1 VSDATID
8 TTGGIAV
15 PVQRR
20 LKTGVTLAYGFG
32 SVAYG
37 AKDAAFG
44 TFLLIYYNQV
54 LGLNSFKV
62 GLVIMCA
69 LVFDAFIDPMVGIL
83 SDRTRSRWGRRHPW
97 LYASALPIAIGWL
110 LLWNPPAGSEAFRLG
125 WLFVT
130 AVVVRSAVSCFEVPS
145 QALTPELT
153 TDYDE
158 RTRIT
163 AYRYLFGWGGGLS
176 IVLLAY
182 GVFLTPAP
190 GYPNGLF
197 NPTGYQYLA
206 LVAAV
211 LMVVAILV
219 SAYGTHGEIH
229 RLPKVEMQPQSI
241 GAVLREL
248 WDTVHNRAF
257 LILIVA
263 GVCAYTNQGVSYAL
277 ANYFYAYA
285 WQLGPGALKL
295 LPFNLFI
302 GAGAAFFIAPRIGRN
317 TSKPRAA
324 CAFVLVATFFHIL
337 PYLLRFAHL
346 LPEPGWT
353 RVALLYP
360 IFALSTALSVS
371 SFILGASMMADVVE
385 ESQSRTG
392 RRNEGVFFA
401 GSFFVQKCTSGLG
414 IAVAG
419 TILALAGL
427 QDKIDPATASA
438 AKVDRLTLSF
448 ILIYGT
454 LAMIAAFM
462 FTRFP
467 FGRAEHE
474 ERLLRMAAAAEN
486 EGSPHASD

>member
-1 VSDATID
+1 MSEPTID
-8 TTGGIAV
+8 ASGGIAV
-15 PVQRR
+15 PVKRR
-20 LKTGVTLAYGFG
+20 LKTSVTMAYGFG

-62 GLVIMCA
+62 GLVIMGA
-69 LVFDAFIDPMVGIL
+69 LVLDAFIDPMVGIL

-97 LYASALPIAIGWL
+97 MYASALPIAIGWL
-110 LLWNPPAGSEAFRLG
+110 ALWNPPAGSESFLLG

-130 AVVVRSAVSCFEVPS
+130 AVITRSAVSCFEVPS

-158 RTRIT
+158 RTRVT
-163 AYRYLFGWGGGLS
+163 AYRYLFGWAGGLS

-182 GVFLTPAP
+182 GVFLTARPE
-190 GYPNGLF
+190 YPNGLF
-197 NPTGYQYLA
+197 NPGGYHNLA
-206 LVAAV
+206 LVSAV
-211 LMVVAILV
+211 LMVAAILV
-219 SAYGTHGEIH
+219 SSLGTHGEIS
-229 RLPKVEMQPQSI
+229 RLPQVETLPQPF
-241 GAVLREL
+241 GAVLKEL
-248 WDTVHNRAF
+248 WQTVHNRGF
-257 LILIVA
+257 VVLILA
-263 GVCAYTNQGVSYAL
+263 GVCAYTNQGISYAL

-285 WQLGPGALKL
+285 WQLSAGALQL
-295 LPFNLFI
+295 LPLTLF
-302 GAGAAFFIAPRIGRN
+302 AGATAAFVIAPRIGRT

-324 CAFVLVATFFHIL
+324 CVFVISGAAVYASFCALFLFG
-337 PYLLRFAHL
+337 L
-346 LPEPGWT
+346 LPPPGWS
-353 RVALLYP
+353 RVAVLFPL
-360 IFALSTALSVS
+360 FAIQTALNVS

-385 ESQSRTG
+385 ESQARTG

-419 TILALAGL
+419 GILAIAGL
-427 QDKIDPATASA
+427 QDKIGPGTASPE
-438 AKVDRLTLSF
+438 KVHNFVRMF

-454 LAMIAAFM
+454 LALSAAFL
-462 FTRFP
+462 FTKFP

-474 ERLLRMAAAAEN
+474 ARLSGLAAAEN
-486 EGSPHASD
+486 EGLPHVSG

>member
-1 VSDATID
+1 MSDPTSD
-8 TTGGIAV
+8 TAGAIAV
-15 PVQRR
+15 PVKRR
-20 LKTGVTLAYGFG
+20 LKTSVTMAYGFG

-62 GLVIMCA
+62 GLVIMGA
-69 LVFDAFIDPMVGIL
+69 LVLDAFIDPMVGIL

-97 LYASALPIAIGWL
+97 MYASALPIAIGWL
-110 LLWNPPAGSEAFRLG
+110 ALWNPPAGSESFLLG

-130 AVVVRSAVSCFEVPS
+130 AVITRSAVSCFEVPS

-158 RTRIT
+158 RTRVT
-163 AYRYLFGWGGGLS
+163 AYRYLFGWAGGLS

-182 GVFLTPAP
+182 GVFLTARPD
-190 GYPNGLF
+190 YPNGLF
-197 NPTGYQYLA
+197 NPGGYHNLA
-206 LVAAV
+206 LVSAA
-211 LMVVAILV
+211 LMVAAILV
-219 SAYGTHGEIH
+219 SSLGTHGEIS
-229 RLPKVEMQPQSI
+229 RLPQVETQPQPF
-241 GAVLREL
+241 GAVLKEL
-248 WDTVHNRAF
+248 WQTVHNRGF
-257 LILIVA
+257 VVLILA
-263 GVCAYTNQGVSYAL
+263 GVCAYTNQGISYAL

-285 WQLGPGALKL
+285 WQLSAGALQL
-295 LPFNLFI
+295 LPLTLF
-302 GAGAAFFIAPRIGRN
+302 AGATAAFIIAPRVGRT

-324 CAFVLVATFFHIL
+324 CVFVISGATVYASFCALFL
-337 PYLLRFAHL
+337 FDL
-346 LPEPGWT
+346 LPPPGWS
-353 RVALLYP
+353 RVAVLFPL
-360 IFALSTALSVS
+360 FAIQTALSVS

-385 ESQSRTG
+385 ESQARTG

-419 TILALAGL
+419 GILALAGL
-427 QDKIDPATASA
+427 QDKIGPATASPD
-438 AKVDRLTLSF
+438 KVHNFVLMF

-454 LAMIAAFM
+454 LALCAAFL
-462 FTRFP
+462 FTKFP

-474 ERLLRMAAAAEN
+474 ARLSGLAAAEN
-486 EGSPHASD
+486 EGAPHVS

>member
-1 VSDATID
+1 VSETATP
-8 TTGGIAV
+8 AR
-15 PVQRR
+15 RR
-20 LKTGVTLAYGFG
+20 LPTSVTLSYGFG

-62 GLVIMCA
+62 GLVIMAA
-69 LVFDAFIDPMVGIL
+69 LVLDAFIDPMVGIL

-97 LYASALPIAIGWL
+97 MYASALPIAIGWMM
-110 LLWNPPAGSEAFRLG
+110 LWNPPEGSEAFRLG

-153 TDYDE
+153 PDYDE

-190 GYPNGLF
+190 GVKDGLF
-197 NPTGYQYLA
+197 NIAGYHSLA
-206 LVAAV
+206 IASGV

-219 SAYGTHGEIH
+219 SALGTHGEVR
-229 RLPKVEMQPQSI
+229 RLPQPEPNEQSI
-241 GAVLREL
+241 GQMFGEL
-248 WDTVHNRAF
+248 FQTLNNRAF
-257 LILIVA
+257 MILILA
-263 GVCAYTNQGVSYAL
+263 GVCAYTNQGISYAM

-285 WQLGPGALKL
+285 WQLSKGALQL
-295 LPFNLFI
+295 LPLTLFF
-302 GAGAAFFIAPRIGRN
+302 GAGVAFLIAPRVGRR
-317 TSKPRAA
+317 TSKPKAA
-324 CAFVLVATFFHIL
+324 CAFVLLGTTFHLL
-337 PYLLRFAHL
+337 PYILRFLHV
-346 LPEPGWT
+346 LPEPGWA

-360 IFALSTALSVS
+360 IFALSTSLVVS

-385 ESQSRTG
+385 DSQSRTG

-419 TILALAGL
+419 AILALAGL
-427 QDKIDPATASA
+427 QDKIDPATASPD
-438 AKVDRLTLSF
+438 KVDRLTLSF
-448 ILIYGT
+448 ILIYGS
-454 LAMIAAFM
+454 LALVAAFM

-467 FGRAEHE
+467 FGRREHE
-474 ERLLRMAAAAEN
+474 ARLAEMAAAAER
-486 EGSPHASD
+486 EGVPHI

>member
-1 VSDATID
+1 VSDPISD
-8 TTGGIAV
+8 TTGVAI
-15 PVQRR
+15 PVKRR
-20 LKTGVTLAYGFG
+20 LSGGVTLAYGFG

-62 GLVIMCA
+62 GLVIMAA
-69 LVFDAFIDPMVGIL
+69 LVLDAFIDPMVGVL

-97 LYASALPIAIGWL
+97 MYASALPIAIGWL

-158 RTRIT
+158 RTRVT
-163 AYRYLFGWGGGLS
+163 AYRYLFGWAGGLS
-176 IVLLAY
+176 VVLLAY
-182 GVFLTPAP
+182 GVFLTARPD
-190 GYPNGLF
+190 YPNGLF
-197 NPTGYQYLA
+197 NPAGYHNLA
-206 LVAAV
+206 LVSAG
-211 LMVVAILV
+211 LMVAAILV
-219 SAYGTHGEIH
+219 SSLGTHGEIN
-229 RLPKVEMQPQSI
+229 RLPQVEARPQSV

-248 WDTVHNRAF
+248 WHTVHNRGF
-257 LILIVA
+257 VILILA

-295 LPFNLFI
+295 LPFTLFA
-302 GAGAAFFIAPRIGRN
+302 GAGAAFVIAPRVGRR
-317 TSKPRAA
+317 TSKPNAA
-324 CAFVLVATFFHIL
+324 CAFVLVATCFHLL
-337 PYLLRFAHL
+337 PYILRFAHL
-346 LPEPGWT
+346 LPPPGNT
-353 RVALLYP
+353 RVLLLYP

-419 TILALAGL
+419 AILALAGL
-427 QDKIDPATASA
+427 QDKIDPATASV
-438 AKVDRLTLSF
+438 AKVDRLTLAF
-448 ILIYGT
+448 ILIYAT
-454 LAMIAAFM
+454 LAMTAAFL

-474 ERLLRMAAAAEN
+474 ARLSGLAAAER
-486 EGSPHASD
+486 EGAPHAP

>member
-1 VSDATID
+1 MTDAA
-8 TTGGIAV
+8 GGIAV
-15 PVQRR
+15 PVRRR
-20 LKTGVTLAYGFG
+20 LKTSVTMAYGFG

-110 LLWNPPAGSEAFRLG
+110 LMWNPPAGGEAFRLG

-130 AVVVRSAVSCFEVPS
+130 AVITRSAVSCFEVPS

-163 AYRYLFGWGGGLS
+163 AYRYLFGWAGGLG

-182 GVFLTPAP
+182 GVFLTARPD
-190 GYPNGLF
+190 YPNGLF
-197 NPTGYQYLA
+197 NPAGYHSLA
-206 LVAAV
+206 LVSAV

-219 SAYGTHGEIH
+219 SAFGTHGEIH
-229 RLPKVEMQPQSI
+229 RLPQVDTQPQPF
-241 GAVLREL
+241 GAVLGEL
-248 WDTVHNRAF
+248 WQTLHNRGF
-257 LILIVA
+257 VVLILA

-285 WQLGPGALKL
+285 WQLSPGALQL
-295 LPFNLFI
+295 LPLTLF
-302 GAGAAFFIAPRIGRN
+302 AGATGAFLIAPRASRT

-324 CAFVLVATFFHIL
+324 CLFVLSGAAVYASFCALFL
-337 PYLLRFAHL
+337 FNL
-346 LPEPGWT
+346 LPPPGWG
-353 RVALLYP
+353 RVAVLYP
-360 IFALSTALSVS
+360 LFAIQTALNVS

-385 ESQSRTG
+385 EAQARTG

-419 TILALAGL
+419 AILALAGL
-427 QDKIDPATASA
+427 QDKIDPATASPG
-438 AKVDRLTLSF
+438 KVYNLVLWF
-448 ILIYGT
+448 ILIYAA
-454 LAMIAAFM
+454 LAAIAALL

-474 ERLLRMAAAAEN
+474 ARLAGLAAAER
-486 EGSPHASD
+486 EGVPHAFD

>member
-1 VSDATID
+1 MSETIGE
-8 TTGGIAV
+8 TSVAV
-15 PVQRR
+15 PVKRR
-20 LKTGVTLAYGFG
+20 LPNGVVMSYGFG

-62 GLVIMCA
+62 GLVIMGA
-69 LVFDAFIDPMVGIL
+69 LVLDAFIDPMVGIL

-97 LYASALPIAIGWL
+97 MYASALPIAVGWL
-110 LLWNPPAGSEAFRLG
+110 ALWNPPAGSETFLLG

-130 AVVVRSAVSCFEVPS
+130 AVITRSAVSCFEVPS

-158 RTRIT
+158 RTRVT
-163 AYRYLFGWGGGLS
+163 AYRYLFGWAGGLS

-182 GVFLTPAP
+182 GVFLTARPD
-190 GYPNGLF
+190 YPNGLF
-197 NPTGYQYLA
+197 NPGGYHNLA
-206 LVAAV
+206 LVSAA
-211 LMVVAILV
+211 LMVAAILV
-219 SAYGTHGEIH
+219 SSFGTHGEIS
-229 RLPKVEMQPQSI
+229 RLPRVETQPQPF
-241 GAVLREL
+241 GAVLGEL
-248 WDTVHNRAF
+248 WNTVHNRGF
-257 LILIVA
+257 VVLILA
-263 GVCAYTNQGVSYAL
+263 GVCAYTNQGISYAL

-285 WQLGPGALKL
+285 WQLSPGALQL
-295 LPFNLFI
+295 LPLTLF
-302 GAGAAFFIAPRIGRN
+302 AGATAAFVIAPRVGRT

-324 CAFVLVATFFHIL
+324 CVFVISGATVYASFCALFL
-337 PYLLRFAHL
+337 FDL
-346 LPEPGWT
+346 LPPPGWS
-353 RVALLYP
+353 RVAVLFPL
-360 IFALSTALSVS
+360 FAIQTALSVC

-385 ESQSRTG
+385 ESQARTG

-419 TILALAGL
+419 AILALAGL
-427 QDKIDPATASA
+427 QDKIDPATVSP
-438 AKVDRLTLSF
+438 AKVHNFVLSF

-454 LAMIAAFM
+454 LALVAAFL
-462 FTRFP
+462 FTKFP

-474 ERLLRMAAAAEN
+474 ARLAGLAAAEN
-486 EGSPHASD
+486 EGVPHVP

>member
-1 VSDATID
+1 MSDPTID
-8 TTGGIAV
+8 AAGGIAV
-15 PVQRR
+15 PVRRR

-62 GLVIMCA
+62 GLVIMAA
-69 LVFDAFIDPMVGIL
+69 LVLDAFIDPMVGIL

-97 LYASALPIAIGWL
+97 LYASAAPIAIGWL
-110 LLWNPPAGSEAFRLG
+110 LLWNPPAGSETFRLG

-130 AVVVRSAVSCFEVPS
+130 AVITRSAVSCFEVPS

-163 AYRYLFGWGGGLS
+163 AYRYLFGWAGGLS

-182 GVFLTPAP
+182 GVLLLPSDD
-190 GYPNGLF
+190 YPVGLL
-197 NPTGYQYLA
+197 NLTGYHRLA
-206 LVAAV
+206 LAAAL
-211 LMVVAILV
+211 LMVVGVLV
-219 SAYGTHGEIH
+219 SAIGTHGEIQ
-229 RLPKVEMQPQSI
+229 RLPKVEVESQSF

-248 WDTVHNRAF
+248 WGTLHNRGF
-257 LILIVA
+257 VILILA
-263 GVCAYTNQGVSYAL
+263 GVCAYTNQGIGYAL

-285 WQLGPGALKL
+285 WKLSPGALQL
-295 LPFNLFI
+295 LPLTLF
-302 GAGAAFFIAPRIGRN
+302 AGAMAAFIIAPRIGRN
-317 TSKPRAA
+317 TSKPKAA
-324 CAFVLVATFFHIL
+324 SAFVLLGAGSYIVPYAMLMLDVL
-337 PYLLRFAHL
+337 P
-346 LPEPGWT
+346 PPGWT
-353 RVALLYP
+353 RVAILYP
-360 IFALSTALSVS
+360 MFATTTALNVS

-385 ESQSRTG
+385 ESQARTG

-414 IAVAG
+414 IAAAG
-419 TILALAGL
+419 AILALAGL
-427 QDKIDPATASA
+427 QEKMDPATVSQ
-438 AKVDRLTLSF
+438 AKVNHLVLMF
-448 ILIYGT
+448 ILIYAT
-454 LAMIAAFM
+454 LGSIAAFL

-474 ERLLRMAAAAEN
+474 ARLAGLAAAEN
-486 EGSPHASD
+486 EGLPHVSD

>member
-1 VSDATID
+1 MS
-8 TTGGIAV
+8 GIVV
-15 PVQRR
+15 PVRRR
-20 LKTGVTLAYGFG
+20 LSNAVTLAYGFG

-54 LGLNSFKV
+54 LGLNSFRV
-62 GLVIMCA
+62 GLVIMAA
-69 LVFDAFIDPMVGIL
+69 LVLDAFIDPMVGVL

-97 LYASALPIAIGWL
+97 MYASALPIAIGWL

-130 AVVVRSAVSCFEVPS
+130 AVIVRSAVSCFEVPS

-158 RTRIT
+158 RTRVT
-163 AYRYLFGWGGGLS
+163 AYRYLFGWAGGLS

-182 GVFLTPAP
+182 GVLLTARPD
-190 GYPNGLF
+190 YPNGLF
-197 NPTGYQYLA
+197 NPNGYHNLA
-206 LVAAV
+206 IASAV
-211 LMVVAILV
+211 LMVAAILV
-219 SAYGTHGEIH
+219 SALGTHGEIR
-229 RLPKVEMQPQSI
+229 RLPQVESRQQSI

-248 WDTVHNRAF
+248 FQTINNRGF
-257 LILIVA
+257 LVLILA
-263 GVCAYTNQGVSYAL
+263 GVCAYTNQGISYAL

-295 LPFNLFI
+295 LPLTLFV
-302 GAGAAFFIAPRIGRN
+302 GAGAAFVVAPRLGRN

-324 CAFVLVATFFHIL
+324 CAFIVAGTLFHML
-337 PYLLRFAHL
+337 PYVMRFAHV
-346 LPEPGWT
+346 LPPPGDV
-353 RVALLYP
+353 RVMVLYP
-360 IFALSTALSVS
+360 IFALSTALNVS

-385 ESQSRTG
+385 ESQARTG

-427 QDKIDPATASA
+427 QDKIDPATAPA
-438 AKVDRLTLSF
+438 GKIDNLILMF
-448 ILIYGT
+448 ILIYLA
-454 LAMIAAFM
+454 LAMSAAFM

-474 ERLLRMAAAAEN
+474 ARLSGLAAAER
-486 EGSPHASD
+486 EGAPHITD

>member
-1 VSDATID
+1 MSDPTGD
-8 TTGGIAV
+8 TAGVAV
-15 PVQRR
+15 PVKRR
-20 LKTGVTLAYGFG
+20 LRRGVTLAYGFG

-62 GLVIMCA
+62 GLVIMAA
-69 LVFDAFIDPMVGIL
+69 LVFDAFIDPMVGVL

-110 LLWNPPAGSEAFRLG
+110 LLWNPPAGSETLRLG
-125 WLFVT
+125 WLFLT
-130 AVVVRSAVSCFEVPS
+130 AVVTRSAVSCFEVPS

-163 AYRYLFGWGGGLS
+163 AYRYLFGWAGGLA

-182 GVFLTPAP
+182 GVLLTARPD
-190 GYPNGLF
+190 YPNGLF
-197 NPTGYQYLA
+197 NPAGYHQLA
-206 LVAAV
+206 LVSAV
-211 LMVVAILV
+211 VMVVAILV
-219 SAYGTHGEIH
+219 SAFGTHGEIS
-229 RLPKVEMQPQSI
+229 RLPQVDTQPQPF
-241 GAVLREL
+241 GAVMGEL
-248 WDTVHNRAF
+248 WQTLHNRGF
-257 LILIVA
+257 VVLILA
-263 GVCAYTNQGVSYAL
+263 GVCAYTNQGISYAL

-285 WQLGPGALKL
+285 WQLSPGALQL
-295 LPFNLFI
+295 LPITLFL
-302 GAGAAFFIAPRIGRN
+302 GATAAFLIAPRIGRT

-324 CAFVLVATFFHIL
+324 CVFVLSGATVYAGFCALF
-337 PYLLRFAHL
+337 LLGL
-346 LPEPGWT
+346 LPPPGWT
-353 RVALLYP
+353 RVAVLFPL
-360 IFALSTALSVS
+360 FAIQTALSVS

-385 ESQSRTG
+385 ESQVRTG

-419 TILALAGL
+419 GILALVGL
-427 QDKIDPATASA
+427 QDKIDPATASPD
-438 AKVDRLTLSF
+438 KVHNFVLTF

-454 LAMIAAFM
+454 LAAVAAFL
-462 FTRFP
+462 FTKFP

-474 ERLLRMAAAAEN
+474 ARLSGLAAAEN
-486 EGSPHASD
+486 EGAPHIIG